1 MDASK
6 YTSLSLGSNM
16 HHGDVDELESSK
28 AALLITALKSGQS
41 IRFIALGSS
50 MSPAILPRSWV
61 TISPCVPSELKWGEI
76 ALCVLDHTSQD
87 QHAWI
92 LHRVMSN
99 RYDERCLKLGG
110 DRLPITD
117 DLRSY
122 HNVLGVLT
130 AIEPPK
136 VMKVYTILTLVM
148 KKAPR
153 SLLARCLGMVSL
165 WAYHLYSRVRR
176 FLR

>member
-1 MDASK
+1 MDAPK
-6 YTSLSLGSNM
+6 HASLSLRPNM
-16 HHGDVDELESSK
+16 NSSDETELEASK
-28 AALLITALKSGQS
+28 AALLITALKSGKS
-41 IRFIALGSS
+41 IRFIALGGS
-50 MSPAILPRSWV
+50 MSPAIPSRSWV
-61 TISPCVPSELKWGEI
+61 TISPCAPSELKWGEI

-136 VMKVYTILTLVM
+136 VTKVYRILTLIM